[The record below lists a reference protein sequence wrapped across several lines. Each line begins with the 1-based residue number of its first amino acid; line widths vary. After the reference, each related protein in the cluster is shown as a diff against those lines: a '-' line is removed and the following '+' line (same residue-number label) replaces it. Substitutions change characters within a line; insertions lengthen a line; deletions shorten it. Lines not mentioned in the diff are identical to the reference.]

1 MQPVTFA
8 AEVFVIRQKEP
19 TCSSEKGMGKWSVCF
34 HSSEDYIAMKMN
46 KPELPV

>member
-1 MQPVTFA
+1 MQSVTFA

-19 TCSSEKGMGKWSVCF
+19 KHSSEKGMGKQSVCF
-34 HSSEDYIAMKMN
+34 HPSEDYVAMKMN